1 MTSTKRLLKPKMLQ
15 NQRCKR
21 RRLLQP
27 LLLPLQ
33 LQLNKRTTI
42 DEVAIEVLDEA
53 DEEVTDHVV
62 HHEHK
67 TVKTPKVLHNEK
79 EVTDQEVVDVDAAE
93 EDDVMVTESLIEN
106 LVIQRAHTRDLI
118 NVKVLVLETGVL
130 LKMI

>member
-1 MTSTKRLLKPKMLQ
+1 MTSTKRLLKPRMLQ

-79 EVTDQEVVDVDAAE
+79 EVTDQEVAE

-118 NVKVLVLETGVL
+118 NVKVLV
-130 LKMI
+130 